1 MDNAEEFHQ
10 LNIDQR
16 ILKAIADLNWKK
28 PTDIQQAVIPLIFAK
43 KSIIVHAK
51 TGSGKTAAFAIPI
64 LHELLQEK
72 QFAAC
77 QATFVVILTPT
88 KELCSQVANNIRSL
102 CKYAAKSISSL
113 DISQSHDIDQIK
125 PLILENPD
133 IVIGTPSRLMQV
145 LRSGFLSLKDL
156 RCVVVDEADLI
167 FTFGYEAEIR
177 DLKSYLPQN
186 IQAILMSATLED
198 TSKVIRRYLVKKAD
212 WVRVELPEESFLPG
226 DNQLTQYIISAED
239 EDKYAI
245 LIALFKLRIVRGK
258 TLIFTNSVD
267 RCYKLRLFLEE
278 FGIRAA
284 LLNSELPVK
293 SRSHVID
300 QFNRG
305 LYDYLLAT
313 DESQADH
320 VTANTEGGGS
330 GKGSKKLRHRD
341 AEYGVSRGI
350 DFQMVSNVINFDFP
364 PTPTLYVHR
373 VGRTARAD
381 QMGTA
386 LSFVSR
392 TEESRLAEVEAL
404 LNPAGAAAAVKPGA
418 VGDKNVVASV
428 FRPYQFRLSEV
439 DGFRYR
445 AADVIRHITR
455 KVVREARLKEIKIE
469 LLNSERLKGYFQ
481 DHIPDLEALRHDK
494 PLKHVAQPHLK
505 DVPDYL
511 VPQSL
516 RALMPGSSHGRKSSM
531 RWKKRNLHT
540 DGDEKPAATDLK
552 KRLQAKHNQ
561 ARKRKSQNPLF
572 TFGRKKSKAA

>member
-1 MDNAEEFHQ
+1 MESVDEFHQ
-10 LNIDQR
+10 LNLDQR
-16 ILKAIADLNWKK
+16 ILKAISDLNWIK
-28 PTDIQQAVIPLIFAK
+28 PTDIQQVVIPLVFAK
-43 KSIIVHAK
+43 KCLIVHAK

-64 LHELLQEK
+64 LNDLLQEK
-72 QFAAC
+72 QFALC
-77 QATFVVILTPT
+77 QSTSVVVLAPT
-88 KELCSQVANNIRSL
+88 KELCSQVASNVKSL
-102 CKYAAKSISSL
+102 CKYAAKSISSV
-113 DISQSHDIDQIK
+113 DISTGHDIDQIK

-133 IVIGTPSRLMQV
+133 IIIGTPSRLMKV
-145 LRSGFLSLKDL
+145 LRSGILSLKDL
-156 RCVVVDEADLI
+156 RCIVVDEADLI

-177 DLKSYLPQN
+177 DLRSYLPPK
-186 IQAILMSATLED
+186 IQAILMSATLDD
-198 TSKVIRRYLVKKAD
+198 TSKVIRRYLVKSAD
-212 WVRVELPEESFLPG
+212 WVRVELPDEAFLPG
-226 DNQLTQYIISAED
+226 DSQLTQYIISAED

-320 VTANTEGGGS
+320 STSNNEGGKKSLKNHDVVMLNMVYLEGS
-330 GKGSKKLRHRD
+330 IFNWSVIKL
-341 AEYGVSRGI
+341 
-350 DFQMVSNVINFDFP
+350 
-364 PTPTLYVHR
+364 
-373 VGRTARAD
+373 
-381 QMGTA
+381 
-386 LSFVSR
+386 
-392 TEESRLAEVEAL
+392 EESRLADVEAL
-404 LNPAGAAAAVKPGA
+404 LNPAGAAAAVKSG
-418 VGDKNVVASV
+418 VASEKKDFASSI

-445 AADVIRHITR
+445 AADVMRHITR
-455 KVVREARLKEIKIE
+455 KVVREARLKEIKLE

-516 RALMPGSSHGRKSSM
+516 KALMPGSCHSRKATQ
-531 RWKKRNLHT
+531 RWKRRNLHT
-540 DGDEKPAATDLK
+540 DDKSNTSFVDLK
-552 KRLQAKHNQ
+552 KRLQIKHKQAK
-561 ARKRKSQNPLF
+561 KRKSQNPLF
-572 TFGRKKSKAA
+572 SFGRKKSKVG

>member
-1 MDNAEEFHQ
+1 MESVDEFHQ
-10 LNIDQR
+10 LNLDQR
-16 ILKAIADLNWKK
+16 ILKAISDLNWIK
-28 PTDIQQAVIPLIFAK
+28 PTDIQQVVIPLVFAK
-43 KSIIVHAK
+43 KCLIVHAK

-64 LHELLQEK
+64 LNDLLQEK
-72 QFAAC
+72 QFALC
-77 QATFVVILTPT
+77 QSTSVVVLAPT
-88 KELCSQVANNIRSL
+88 KELCSQVASNIKCL
-102 CKYAAKSISSL
+102 CKYAAKSISSV
-113 DISQSHDIDQIK
+113 DISTGHDIDQIK

-133 IVIGTPSRLMQV
+133 IIIGTPSRLMKV
-145 LRSGFLSLKDL
+145 LRSGILSLKDL
-156 RCVVVDEADLI
+156 RCIVVDEADLI

-177 DLKSYLPQN
+177 DLRSYLPAKV
-186 IQAILMSATLED
+186 QAILMSATLDD
-198 TSKVIRRYLVKKAD
+198 TSKVIRRYLVKNAD
-212 WVRVELPEESFLPG
+212 WVRVELPDEAFLPG
-226 DNQLTQYIISAED
+226 DSQLTQYIISAED
-239 EDKYAI
+239 KDKYAI

-258 TLIFTNSVD
+258 TLVFTNSVD

-313 DESQADH
+313 DESQADYS
-320 VTANTEGGGS
+320 TSNNEGG
-330 GKGSKKLRHRD
+330 KKSLKKSRCRD
-341 AEYGVSRGI
+341 VEYGVSRGI
-350 DFQMVSNVINFDFP
+350 DFQLVSNVINFDFP
-364 PTPTLYVHR
+364 PTPILYVHR

-386 LSFVSR
+386 LSFVSKL
-392 TEESRLAEVEAL
+392 EESRLADVEAL
-404 LNPAGAAAAVKPGA
+404 LNPAGAAAAVKSG
-418 VGDKNVVASV
+418 VASEKKDFASSI

-445 AADVIRHITR
+445 AADVMRHITR
-455 KVVREARLKEIKIE
+455 KVVREARLKEIKLE

-516 RALMPGSSHGRKSSM
+516 KALMPGSCHSRKATQ
-531 RWKKRNLHT
+531 RWKRRNLHT
-540 DGDEKPAATDLK
+540 DDKSNTSFVDLK
-552 KRLQAKHNQ
+552 KRLQIKHKQAK
-561 ARKRKSQNPLF
+561 KRKSQNPLF
-572 TFGRKKSKAA
+572 SFGRKKSKVG

>member
-1 MDNAEEFHQ
+1 MESIEEFHQ
-10 LNIDQR
+10 LNLDQR
-16 ILKAIADLNWKK
+16 LLKAIADLNWIK
-28 PTDIQQAVIPLIFAK
+28 PTDIQQAVIPLVFAK
-43 KSIIVHAK
+43 HCIVVHAK
-51 TGSGKTAAFAIPI
+51 TGSGKTAAFAIPV
-64 LHELLQEK
+64 LNDLLQEK
-72 QFAAC
+72 QFASC
-77 QATFVVILTPT
+77 QATSVVILTPT
-88 KELCSQVANNIRSL
+88 KELCSQVASNIKYL
-102 CKYAAKSISSL
+102 CKYAAKSISSV
-113 DISQSHDIDQIK
+113 DISASYDIDQIK

-145 LRSGFLSLKDL
+145 LRSGFLSLKHL
-156 RCVVVDEADLI
+156 RCIVVDEADLI
-167 FTFGYEAEIR
+167 FTFGHEAEIR
-177 DLKSYLPQN
+177 DLRTYLPQK
-186 IQAILMSATLED
+186 IQAILMSATLDD
-198 TSKVIRRYLVKKAD
+198 TSKIIRRYLVKHAN
-212 WVRVELPEESFLPG
+212 WVRVELPDEAFLPG

-267 RCYKLRLFLEE
+267 RCYKLRLFLDE

-293 SRSHVID
+293 SRSHIID

-320 VTANTEGGGS
+320 NTPSSEVS
-330 GKGSKKLRHRD
+330 NKSSKRIRHRD
-341 AEYGVSRGI
+341 TEYGVSRGI

-364 PTPTLYVHR
+364 PTPILYVHR

-386 LSFVSR
+386 LSFVSKA
-392 TEESRLAEVEAL
+392 EESRLVDVEAL
-404 LNPAGAAAAVKPGA
+404 LNPSGAAVVKPGVA
-418 VGDKNVVASV
+418 NEKNVASSV

-439 DGFRYR
+439 DGFKYR
-445 AADVIRHITR
+445 AADVMRHITR

-469 LLNSERLKGYFQ
+469 LLNSERLK
-481 DHIPDLEALRHDK
+481 
-494 PLKHVAQPHLK
+494 
-505 DVPDYL
+505 

-516 RALMPGSSHGRKSSM
+516 KALMPSSFQGRKTSA
-531 RWKKRNLHT
+531 RWKRRNLHT
-540 DGDEKPAATDLK
+540 DDKSKTSSIDPK
-552 KRLQAKHNQ
+552 KRLHVKHKQ

-572 TFGRKKSKAA
+572 SFRRKKSKVG